1 MPNPKLSDTQLVI
14 LNAAVQRGDWSL
26 LPVPKSVTAKGG
38 ALKASLKSLL
48 DRGLAEEIE
57 GAAAEQAWRQD
68 DDGRGIGLAI
78 TDAGLKLLGVERDE
92 PGDKAQEKKK
102 DAKAEKAGKAAPTTG
117 PDAPRANTKAAQL
130 LDLLR
135 TAEGATIAD
144 LTKALGWQAHT
155 VRAAF
160 TGLRK
165 RGYDVVRAK
174 GDDGVTRYRV
184 PAEGSK

>member
-1 MPNPKLSDTQLVI
+1 MPDPKLSDTQLVI

-48 DRGLAEEIE
+48 DRGLTEEIE
-57 GAAAEQAWRQD
+57 GAAPEQAWRQD

-78 TDAGLKLLGVERDE
+78 TDAGLNLLGVERDD
-92 PGDKAQEKKK
+92 PGGVAPDKKK
-102 DAKAEKAGKAAPTTG
+102 AKAEKAAKAAPAASL
-117 PDAPRANTKAAQL
+117 DAPRANTKAAQL
-130 LDLLR
+130 LDLLQ

-144 LTKALGWQAHT
+144 LTKALSWQAHT

-165 RGYDVVRAK
+165 RGYDVVRDK
-174 GDDGVTRYRV
+174 GEDGVTRYHVRV
-184 PAEGSK
+184 EASK